1 MDTSIRE
8 ATLDTQKAYSEISKI
23 SGKTFKE
30 LGLTDD
36 QINKGGTGQNLLLK
50 IGLTLTS
57 DLLDTTDGEIKSTM
71 FVNGKPKETVWV
83 TQLQHLLDEIV
94 EQVEWERSS
103 LFKKLYRTIYVP
115 VHKDSKDP
123 LDWYY
128 GEPVLLEH
136 SGISNLSSKLKQDY
150 EFISNQIRT
159 IIKNNEQIHT
169 INGPNFFL
177 QIRTKASKSGSTGQ
191 YTPMVYKGHQLSN
204 KYYAFYLRKEFLHKI
219 FK

>member
-1 MDTSIRE
+1 LNTE
-8 ATLDTQKAYSEISKI
+8 NAFSEISKI

-36 QINKGGTGQNLLLK
+36 QINKGGTGQNLMLK

-71 FVNGKPKETVWV
+71 FVNNKPKETVAV
-83 TQLQHLLDEIV
+83 SQLQHLLEEIV
-94 EQVEWERSS
+94 NKIDWNKSS
-103 LFKKLYRTIYVP
+103 LYEKLYRTIYVP

-128 GEPVLLEH
+128 GEPVLIEH
-136 SGISNLSSKLKQDY
+136 AESSKLSDGLKEDY
-150 EFISNQIRT
+150 EFISSEIRK
-159 IIKNNEQIHT
+159 IIKNKEKIHT
-169 INGPNFFL
+169 ISGPNSFL
-177 QIRTKASKSGSTGQ
+177 QIRTKASKSVTTGK
-191 YTPMVYKGHQLSN
+191 YTPMIYKGHQLSD

-219 FK
+219 FVN

>member
-1 MDTSIRE
+1 LNTED
-8 ATLDTQKAYSEISKI
+8 AFAEISKI

-36 QINKGGTGQNLLLK
+36 QINKGGTGQNLMLM
-50 IGLTLTS
+50 IGLTLTG

-71 FVNGKPKETVWV
+71 FVNNKPKETVAV
-83 TQLQHLLDEIV
+83 TQLQHLLEEIV
-94 EQVEWERSS
+94 NKTDWEKSS
-103 LFKKLYRTIYVP
+103 LYKKLYRTIYVP
-115 VHKDSKDP
+115 VHKDSKNP

-136 SGISNLSSKLKQDY
+136 SGTGDLSTRLKEDY
-150 EFISNQIRT
+150 EFIASKIRV

-169 INGPNFFL
+169 INGPNSFL
-177 QIRTKASKSGSTGQ
+177 QIRTKASKSSSTGE

-204 KYYAFYLRKEFLHKI
+204 KYYAFYLRKDFLYNI